1 MCIRDRFIQ
10 ERGKIDEYRDVKI
23 YTHEYYGYVYDMTE
37 QYEIHVDGKN
47 YKPTFEYKYSF
58 P

>member
-1 MCIRDRFIQ
+1 MLWTCLLYTS
-10 ERGKIDEYRDVKI
+10 KIDEYRDVKI

-37 QYEIHVDGKN
+37 QYEIYVDGKN